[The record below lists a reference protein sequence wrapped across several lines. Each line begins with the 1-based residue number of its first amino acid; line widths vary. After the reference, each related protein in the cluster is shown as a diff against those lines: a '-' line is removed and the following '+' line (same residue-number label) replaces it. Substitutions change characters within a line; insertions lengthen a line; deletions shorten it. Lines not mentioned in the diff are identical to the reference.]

1 MEFSKKLLLLQYIV
15 SAVLIMVTMIG
26 CFSDHDISPVA
37 ALAGTSILA
46 DGTVAGFYCWKSK
59 NENRAKYAQKF
70 VRQFA
75 DKYGVDAAIRIAET
89 VLKD

>member
-15 SAVLIMVTMIG
+15 SAVLILVTMIG
-26 CFSDHDISPVA
+26 CFSDHDVA
-37 ALAGTSILA
+37 AVADLARTSVLV
-46 DGTVAGFYCWKSK
+46 DGTVTGFYLWKAK

-70 VRQFA
+70 VRQFS